1 MTDNSEIIDVLR
13 FVGGDCTV
21 DQGIVVTAAPPLTPT
36 RVQSMFVDL
45 EEFEIP
51 QTKSKSL

>member
-1 MTDNSEIIDVLR
+1 MTDDAEIIDVLR

-21 DQGIVVTAAPPLTPT
+21 DKGIVVTAAPPLTPT

-45 EEFEIP
+45 EEFDIP
-51 QTKSKSL
+51 RTKSKSV